1 MSENFS
7 PRPQSTPAS
16 HPDAAVPSLPIKGR
30 YRVLKSL
37 SHDGRTV
44 LALDEDTPSQTFC
57 VVRSR
62 DRRRGEFPL
71 PYPALMRWEQLADHP
86 HLPSLLAAFD
96 DESSQYL
103 VHEYIHGKTAEEYLQ
118 LQGAWTEDQI
128 RQLLNQILPTL
139 RDLHDRQLLHRDIKP
154 QNLIQR
160 DGQWMLVDLSALH
173 CTATPSGPD
182 AEALSGSA
190 EYAAPEQI
198 DGHPLPSSDLY
209 SLGVTCIHLLTGQ
222 SPFDLYDD
230 RQGTWHW
237 RDRCRVSI
245 TPQLTRVLTR
255 LLHPDL
261 NQRYPTADTALADL
275 NRFDLPINWDAL
287 LVLRPLSG
295 LLAAS
300 FALTLLQ
307 FWGQQAPQL
316 RLNRESASP
325 SLNSAPNPSRD
336 KTLPRKGSGRPRIET
351 LSQGTHA
358 IWSLAVSRDGS
369 IVSGRGDGSI
379 EIRPS
384 NGSVPIEFQA
394 HPEAVFSVAI
404 SPDGSLLATT
414 GNDNA
419 IKIWDMQRGNLLA
432 TWHGHYDNVHHLEFS
447 PNGEILASASRDGS
461 VKLWDVIDRF
471 NLPLRDRNSTP
482 RHSLNAHN
490 GEVHSLAFSP
500 NQRFLITAGADGK
513 VHLWDWKTGQYLRG
527 LVSSSSE
534 IWSVAISPDGETLA
548 TGSKDGTVQLLS
560 LRSGRR
566 LRENSLH
573 RNAVVSLAFSPLPV
587 LSSLGSEYLL
597 ASGDVHGDITL
608 LHTESGSLRQIKA
621 HQGWVSFDF
630 SADGQS
636 LISGAYDHSLKS
648 FTLNRLR

>member
-7 PRPQSTPAS
+7 PRPQSAPAS
-16 HPDAAVPSLPIKGR
+16 HPDTAVPSLPIKGR

-62 DRRRGEFPL
+62 DRRRGELPL
-71 PYPALMRWEQLADHP
+71 PYPVLMRWEQLADHP

-103 VHEYIHGKTAEEYLQ
+103 VHEYIHGKTAEDYLQ

-139 RDLHDRQLLHRDIKP
+139 QDLHDRQLLHRDIKP

-160 DGQWMLVDLSALH
+160 DEQWILVDLSALH
-173 CTATPSGPD
+173 CTATPSGVD

-198 DGHPLPSSDLY
+198 EGHPLPSSDLY
-209 SLGVTCIHLLTGQ
+209 SLGATCVHLLTGQ

-230 RQGTWHW
+230 RQGTWQW
-237 RDRCRVSI
+237 RDRCRFSI
-245 TPQLTRVLTR
+245 SPQLTRVLNG

-261 NQRYPTADTALADL
+261 NQRYQTPEVVLRDL

-316 RLNRESASP
+316 RFNGESAGP
-325 SLNSAPNPSRD
+325 SLNSSPDLD
-336 KTLPRKGSGRPRIET
+336 KTIPSKGNHPSPRIET

-358 IWSLAVSRDGS
+358 IWTLAVSRDGS

-379 EIRPS
+379 EIRHS
-384 NGSVPIEFQA
+384 DRNVPTQFQA

-404 SPDGSLLATT
+404 SPDGTLLATT

-432 TWHGHYDNVHHLEFS
+432 TWHGHYDDVHHLEFS
-447 PNGEILASASRDGS
+447 PNGDILASASRDGT
-461 VKLWDVIDRF
+461 VKLWDAVDHV
-471 NLPLRDRNSTP
+471 NYPVRDRNSTP

-500 NQRFLITAGADGK
+500 NHRFLVTAGADGK
-513 VHLWDWKTGQYLRG
+513 VHLWDWKTGQHLRG
-527 LVSSSSE
+527 LVSTASE
-534 IWSVAISPDGETLA
+534 IWSVAVSPDGETLA
-548 TGSKDGTVQLLS
+548 TGSKDGTVQLWNLH
-560 LRSGRR
+560 SGRPFR
-566 LRENSLH
+566 QNSLH
-573 RNAVVSLAFSPLPV
+573 RNAVVSLAFSPFPV
-587 LSSLGSEYLL
+587 SSSLGLEYLL
-597 ASGDVHGDITL
+597 ASGDVHGDISL
-608 LHTESGSLRQIKA
+608 WHTESGSLSQIKS

-630 SADGQS
+630 SPDGQS
-636 LISGAYDHSLKS
+636 LISGASDK
-648 FTLNRLR
+648 TLNSLNLNLLR